1 MHIFQLVIKIFGLLT
16 MRQANYFFLHFCC
29 LSYNLGYKIS
39 IVIPVENEEVNLK
52 GYVVKWVLQLN
63 WTKINA
69 VAVKNV

>member
-1 MHIFQLVIKIFGLLT
+1 MKIFGTLT
-16 MRQANYFFLHFCC
+16 TRQANYFYLHFCC
-29 LSYNLGYKIS
+29 LSCNLGYKIS
-39 IVIPVENEEVNLK
+39 IIILVENEEVNLK